1 MGKVMESDD
10 YHGAVV
16 EGKVVVGER
25 EEEQLLEEEEQDDD
39 ELVLP
44 GFRFHPTDEELVT
57 FYLRRKVG
65 GKRLSIEIIKE
76 LDIYKHEPSD
86 LPKANMVAGDKEW
99 YFFCLRGRKYR
110 NSVRPNRVTGAGFWK
125 ATGIDRPINAGG
137 VCVGLKKSLV
147 YYRGSA
153 GKGTKTEWMMH
164 EFRLPPRPDVS
175 PAHSSPCFQE
185 AEVWT
190 ICRIFKR
197 TITYKR
203 HPQQQ
208 VTGRVAAAVAPQPES
223 SSVTGSCSLESAC
236 TGEYEYGYM
245 NCPQVAPSQIPD
257 AANNVTSV
265 YNDQNFQGLQH
276 WSNTEVHPMATQPQ
290 PAMDSLSVPSSP
302 GAANDAYWDD
312 IGRMVME
319 LTDPTVLYDCRY

>member
-1 MGKVMESDD
+1 MESDE

-16 EGKVVVGER
+16 DGKVVVGER

-57 FYLRRKVG
+57 FYLRRKVA

-76 LDIYKHEPSD
+76 MDIYKHEPSD
-86 LPKANMVAGDKEW
+86 LTKANMVGGDKEW
-99 YFFCLRGRKYR
+99 YFFCKRGRKYR

-125 ATGIDRPINAGG
+125 ATGIDRPIHARGS
-137 VCVGLKKSLV
+137 CIGLKKSLV

-164 EFRLPPRPDVS
+164 EFRLPPHPAVA
-175 PAHSSPCFQE
+175 PAHSSPHLQE

-190 ICRIFKR
+190 ICRVFKR

-208 VTGRVAAAVAPQPES
+208 VAATVVPQPES
-223 SSVTGSCSLESAC
+223 SSVTGCSLESVC
-236 TGEYEYGYM
+236 TGEFDCEYM
-245 NCPQVAPSQIPD
+245 NCLQTPPQ
-257 AANNVTSV
+257 ANNVTSS
-265 YNDQNFQGLQH
+265 YDCQNFQGLQH
-276 WSNTEVHPMATQPQ
+276 WDNPAPAVHPVTVQPL
-290 PAMDSLSVPSSP
+290 PAMASLSNPSSP
-302 GAANDAYWDD
+302 AANDDNWDD
-312 IGRMVME
+312 IGRMLME
-319 LTDPTVLYDCRY
+319 LTDPDPSVFYDCRY